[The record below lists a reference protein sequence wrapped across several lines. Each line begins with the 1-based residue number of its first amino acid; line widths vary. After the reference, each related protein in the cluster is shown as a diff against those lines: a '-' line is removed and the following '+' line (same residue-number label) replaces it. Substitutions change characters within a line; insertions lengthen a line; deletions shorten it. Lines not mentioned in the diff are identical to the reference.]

1 MQSLQFSLPIYYTQ
15 TFKTKPPRT
24 FLVGMNQLLNAHY
37 HLYNEVKHSYHN
49 LAASS
54 LQGHRLHEGQYQLRL
69 TLYYKNPNCDPEN
82 IFSLIAKFTH
92 DFLQEQ
98 HIIVNDNAKYHMG
111 TTLINA
117 GQDKANPRCEVEVI
131 FL

>member
-15 TFKTKPPRT
+15 TFKTKPPHT
-24 FLVGMNQLLNAHY
+24 FLVGMNQLLKAHY
-37 HLYNEVKHSYHN
+37 HLYNEVKQYYHS

-54 LQGHRLHEGQYQLRL
+54 LQGHSLHSGTYSLTL

-98 HIIVNDNAKYHMG
+98 NIIINDNTKYHVG
-111 TTLINA
+111 TTSINA
-117 GQDKANPRCEVEVI
+117 GKDASNPRCEVLVT
-131 FL
+131 FH